1 MKIDKLFSDLLLDE
15 CHNKLKDLLIVDYIL
30 GLSYVAVETEAG
42 VGLAYTFREA
52 VKNGCNIMNEDL
64 RRTPAAKAA
73 KMINSDDLLES
84 AIGLATINSVLNN
97 TDCDESDIL
106 DHIDFHDKIVG
117 MVGFF
122 HPVVEKLTPMV
133 KNLYIFELKDIAG
146 SFRPEYAKRILPQCD
161 IVIISGTTFVNK
173 TTEDFFHYIPASSK
187 KVILGPST
195 PLSKKLSEYADLYSF
210 KVTDN
215 KGCLDAIARGGGMK
229 RLKTCGKKVAFTGSN
244 REVER

>member
-15 CHNKLKDLLIVDYIL
+15 CGKKLKELRIVDYVL

-42 VGLAYTFREA
+42 VGLAYMFRDA
-52 VKNGCNIMNEDL
+52 VKNGCNVMNEDL
-64 RRTPAAKAA
+64 RRTPAGKVAA
-73 KMINSDDLLES
+73 MINSHDLLES

-97 TDCDESDIL
+97 TDYDESDIL
-106 DHIDFHDKIVG
+106 DHIDFQDKNVG

-122 HPVVEKLTPMV
+122 HPVVEKLTPIV
-133 KNLYIFELKDIAG
+133 NNLYIFELKDIAG

-187 KVILGPST
+187 KIILGPST
-195 PLSKKLSEYADLYSF
+195 PLSKKLYEYADLYSF
-210 KVTDN
+210 KVTN
-215 KGCLDAIARGGGMK
+215 KKDCLDVIARGGGMK
-229 RLKTCGKKVAFTGSN
+229 RLKACGKKVALISKK
-244 REVER
+244 

>member
-15 CHNKLKDLLIVDYIL
+15 CGEKLQNLQIKDYVL

-52 VKNGCNIMNEDL
+52 IKNGCNVMNEDL
-64 RRTPAAKAA
+64 RRTSAGKAA
-73 KMINSDDLLES
+73 AMINSNDLLEA

-97 TDCDESDIL
+97 SYDDESDIL
-106 DHIDFHDKIVG
+106 GDIDFQHKDVG

-122 HPVVEKLTPMV
+122 HPVVEKLSPIV
-133 KNLYIFELKDIAG
+133 NNLYFFELKDIAG

-173 TTEDFFHYIPASSK
+173 TTEDFFHYIPASSRK
-187 KVILGPST
+187 IILGPST
-195 PLSKKLSEYADLYSF
+195 PLSEKLSEYADLYSF
-210 KVTDN
+210 KVTDK
-215 KGCLDAIARGGGMK
+215 KGCLDTIARGGGM
-229 RLKTCGKKVAFTGSN
+229 RQLKTCGKKVALLSK
-244 REVER
+244 

>member
-1 MKIDKLFSDLLLDE
+1 MKVDKLFSDLLLDE
-15 CHNKLKDLLIVDYIL
+15 CGKKLQNLQIVDYIL

-52 VKNGCNIMNEDL
+52 IKNGCNVTNEDL
-64 RRTPAAKAA
+64 RRTPANKAA
-73 KMINSDDLLES
+73 AMINSDDLLES
-84 AIGLATINSVLNN
+84 AIGLATINSILNN
-97 TDCDESDIL
+97 TDYDESDIL
-106 DHIDFHDKIVG
+106 DNIDFQDKNVG

-122 HPVVEKLTPMV
+122 QPVVEKLTDAV
-133 KNLYIFELKDIAG
+133 ANLHIFELKDIAG

-195 PLSKKLSEYADLYSF
+195 PLSEKLSEYADLCSF
-210 KVTDN
+210 KVTD
-215 KGCLDAIARGGGMK
+215 KRACLDAIARGGGMR
-229 RLKTCGKKVAFTGSN
+229 RLKTCGKKVALTSK
-244 REVER
+244 